1 MDCLRRIVRA
11 LQTASRARPTGT
23 NLTGAQLWIMQR
35 ISRTP
40 GISLTELAAQ
50 TLTNSSTVSEVAA
63 RLASSGYVRRVSHDS
78 DARKITLT
86 LTRRG
91 ATALRASAQPVQ
103 EKLAE
108 ALAAMAPR
116 DVAQLAETLEKWI
129 SGARLQ
135 RTPASLLGS
144 NGDRP

>member
-1 MDCLRRIVRA
+1 
-11 LQTASRARPTGT
+11 
-23 NLTGAQLWIMQR
+23 MQR

-63 RLASSGYVRRVSHDS
+63 RLAASGYVRRVSHDS

-91 ATALRASAQPVQ
+91 INAVRASSQPVQ

-108 ALAAMAPR
+108 ALSAMAPE
-116 DVAQLAETLEKWI
+116 DVARLAETLEKWV

-135 RTPASLLGS
+135 RTPASLLSS